1 MLFNGKFSYKHKT
14 YVFYSAT
21 LQTVFINMPGVL
33 QRNLLPNTQGPVFI
47 ILAEVFEI
55 RERTRVNMD
64 ADPHKCLFGEQV
76 QDIQEEIYPMMYGMK
91 TTNRDLLSPFLY
103 KEGKNWV

>member
-1 MLFNGKFSYKHKT
+1 
-14 YVFYSAT
+14 
-21 LQTVFINMPGVL
+21 MPGVL

-76 QDIQEEIYPMMYGMK
+76 
-91 TTNRDLLSPFLY
+91 
-103 KEGKNWV
+103 